1 MIARADRLKDII
13 LDELYGLHDF
23 GVNISKTQVQEI
35 AVRILRRAHLPTGEE
50 GRKAEDCLRRTV
62 EQKFLKTQNGMP

>member
-1 MIARADRLKDII
+1 MSFTGCTI
-13 LDELYGLHDF
+13 L

-50 GRKAEDCLRRTV
+50 AHKTEDCLRRSV